1 MTRIASLNAEIETF
15 KAQCARLQQAENAS
29 KATLS
34 ERLLPTLSELRQ
46 DLRAIESEFQQ
57 LAPRQE
63 EELQARRQ
71 EKAQEI
77 AALEGK
83 AHTQSDALEE
93 QRRRHAE
100 RMDEV
105 EQKYVVSSPLVFA
118 ARAVGTTLRS
128 RHFLSSMDCLVK
140 AAMFSSI
147 PEFLVVG
154 YWCTYNYR
162 CHLSAGGPDAH
173 QGEGVCADAAQGGSA
188 CRAEFQSLPAAGAEW

>member
-46 DLRAIESEFQQ
+46 DLRAIETEFQQ

-83 AHTQSDALEE
+83 AHSQSDTLEE

-105 EQKYVVSSPLVFA
+105 EQKYVVSHLIKCVLFA
-118 ARAVGTTLRS
+118 SGTWRHRLLS
-128 RHFLSSMDCLVK
+128 RHLG
-140 AAMFSSI
+140 I
-147 PEFLVVG
+147 P
-154 YWCTYNYR
+154 
-162 CHLSAGGPDAH
+162 
-173 QGEGVCADAAQGGSA
+173 
-188 CRAEFQSLPAAGAEW
+188 